1 MREVIQSEV
10 EMMMKTAAILLLL
23 LALPAV
29 VYADGFHSPLVSGGD
44 PQQWAT
50 TLRERLGI
58 DESDSAE
65 ESNASARPGPAL
77 VGQLANLLRY
87 LDKKNVLLSEF
98 PNLNYDDIPGFKS
111 ETEALLI
118 ALGKDAVPTLVDTLV
133 TDLKGT
139 GGIAGLSRSKDFID
153 RLIRILVAIGD
164 DSIGRVV
171 DALSDPHPQV
181 RKTMLRILSGIVDDP
196 DFGKDVDGWQRWYQI
211 HKAAKDRRPGAVGKV
226 IPFLED
232 KDRRI
237 RLEAIRTLGK
247 LGHKQAV
254 PALLALFSR
263 QKAKDV
269 RIELVRSLAMIGDI
283 TAAPELINL
292 LNSADPAMRAEAA
305 TALRF
310 LTREMMGF
318 DARAPAEKR
327 DAAVRRWRR
336 WWEKKVF
343 GK

>member
-1 MREVIQSEV
+1 MT
-10 EMMMKTAAILLLL
+10 MKTAAILLMV
-23 LALPAV
+23 LALPAMV
-29 VYADGFHSPLVSGGD
+29 FADGFHSPLVSGGD
-44 PQQWAT
+44 PRQWAQ
-50 TLRERLGI
+50 TLRDRLGI

-65 ESNASARPGPAL
+65 RSNAAARPGPAL
-77 VGQLANLLRY
+77 VGQLANVLRY

-118 ALGKDAVPTLVDTLV
+118 ALGKDAVPTLVETLV

-139 GGIAGLSRSKDFID
+139 GGLAGLSRSKDFTE

-164 DSIGRVV
+164 DSIDRVV
-171 DALSDPHPQV
+171 DALSDPHPEV
-181 RKTMLRILSGIVDDP
+181 RKAMLRILSEIVDDP
-196 DFGKDVDGWQRWYQI
+196 DFGKDVDGWRRWYEI
-211 HKAAKDRRPGAVGKV
+211 HQAAEDRRPGAAGKV

-232 KDRRI
+232 DDRRI

-247 LGHKQAV
+247 LGRKEAV
-254 PALLALFSR
+254 PALLALLSR
-263 QKAKDV
+263 QKSKEL

-292 LNSADPAMRAEAA
+292 LDSPDPAMRAEAA

-318 DARAPAEKR
+318 DASAPAEER
-327 DAAVRRWRR
+327 AAAVSRWRR